1 MNISFRN
8 QIKTLIAAVLLA
20 LPAIALANDTL
31 VSPDDVQVITQE
43 MSAKHEPAASIIK
56 SACVAEG
63 ECFEYEVMYT
73 TSGLG
78 SLIFPGGWVA
88 FWYQPDDERRQSIDS
103 RLVDTNG
110 DGYRD
115 IRMDKITFTY
125 NKATRCFEP
134 PFETKFAMHFS
145 RTWCEGQEHRPVSRV
160 L

>member
-1 MNISFRN
+1 MYRKLFIVM
-8 QIKTLIAAVLLA
+8 TAALLN
-20 LPAIALANDTL
+20 LPFAAFANDTL

-56 SACVAEG
+56 TACAADG
-63 ECFEYEVMYT
+63 ECFEYEIMYT

-88 FWYQPDDERRQSIDS
+88 FWYKPDEQDQGNKGSIDS
-103 RLVDTNG
+103 RLIDVNG

-115 IRMDKITFTY
+115 IRMDRITFTY
-125 NKATRCFEP
+125 NKVTGCFEP

-145 RTWCEGQEHRPVSRV
+145 RTWCEGQEHLPVSRV